1 MDYNLYE
8 RRASMP
14 HNFEYSNPDDSYIG
28 EEECKVNQCMEND
41 NRDICQL
48 NQDITIP
55 LSTSVGNIIQ
65 TTRPVDKCRVCGD
78 SPARMHY
85 GVPTCFGCKGFF
97 RRTLKRT
104 KDYVCRYQGTCI
116 VDRHERNSCRFC
128 RFKKCLEVGMDPK
141 AVRPDRDMSLKG
153 AFAKSRK
160 SIKSQNNLTDHSSTE
175 DEFNISNSKIVKKS
189 EWIHKIPSD
198 MRQLLN
204 YLVKIESMTTN
215 GDSSDFGVNLYPLS
229 YSSIRSV
236 LEDPSILVGKRTEMK
251 YQTTSQVRSEEIRAV
266 AHRNLIDIIDWV
278 EQLSHVMDIRNTNDK
293 LLMIKSSYAP
303 LAIFSFSA
311 FTSRSTKDTNLV
323 CLCNYG
329 CVPRDVDILYDDP
342 YHLANKIIQRSLD
355 ELVEP
360 FRSFNFT
367 DEEIILMKAII
378 VLNPHIKGLT
388 TETAEVIA
396 DFRDRVHE
404 TLYHIIQET
413 HPRTVTSSRFGNMLL
428 FVPTVLLLG
437 NVMYDNLKMIEIHGA
452 QPIDPMMHELL
463 ETMEIVTCDNINL
476 NIDDIRSCSNGPK
489 TEQYKTMN
497 NSWSN
502 CSILSMN
509 SQYSESSYNTS
520 YQNVPISRSSSS
532 VTEATVQRS
541 ESCDFFDCN
550 FSNIASSSLEC
561 DPDYNVTLTQNMVS
575 PEMAQMI
582 RSTSQNSNQQPKGN
596 ESNCQSNN
604 NISIN
609 NSNPNYPDYQKPLFY
624 IENNSSPYNNDN
636 HYLSNLTPTTIQS
649 PVGGSKNTRF
659 TKFTVTKSNLP
670 FDNSYPNKATMIAPQ
685 SNDIYQDSCRGTF
698 DYYYGVSGDTI
709 NRNGMINPIYY
720 NNNMY
725 QRNEQDFTLPNQS
738 IIQKSQSFHNY
749 SYDSNNINPI
759 MVANSMNGHAVNG
772 FMNEAQNVSTIMDY
786 E

>member
-1 MDYNLYE
+1 MEYNLYE

-14 HNFEYSNPDDSYIG
+14 HSFEYADHD
-28 EEECKVNQCMEND
+28 EETMKREDFEGNQYND
-41 NRDICQL
+41 N
-48 NQDITIP
+48 NMITNGLQQSQNISIP
-55 LSTSVGNIIQ
+55 LSTSIGNIVQ
-65 TTRPVDKCRVCGD
+65 STRPIDKCRVCGD

-104 KDYVCRYQGTCI
+104 KDYVCRYQGTCV

-160 SIKSQNNLTDHSSTE
+160 NLKSQSNLTDHSSTE
-175 DEFNISNSKIVKKS
+175 DEFHIGNGKIVKKS
-189 EWIHKIPSD
+189 EWIQKLPSD
-198 MRQLLN
+198 MKHLINHLS
-204 YLVKIESMTTN
+204 KIESLTSN
-215 GDSSDFGVNLYPLS
+215 GDSNDFGVNLYPLS
-229 YSSIRSV
+229 YSSIRSI

-278 EQLSHVMDIRNTNDK
+278 EHLSAVMEIRNINDK
-293 LLMIKSSYAP
+293 LLMIKSTYAP

-311 FTSRSTKDTNLV
+311 FTSKKTTDTNLI

-329 CVPRDVDILYDDP
+329 CVPRDVDVLYDDP

-367 DEEIILMKAII
+367 EEEIILMKAII

-388 TETAEVIA
+388 SETAEVIA

-413 HPRTVTSSRFGNMLL
+413 HPKTVASSRFGNMLL
-428 FVPTVLLLG
+428 FVPTVLMLG
-437 NVMYDNLKMIEIHGA
+437 NVMVDNLKMIEMHGA

-463 ETMEIVTCDNINL
+463 ETIDTVSCDNLNL
-476 NIDDIRSCSNGPK
+476 NIDEIRSCSNETI
-489 TEQYKTMN
+489 TEQYKTIN
-497 NSWSN
+497 SSWSN
-502 CSILSMN
+502 SSILSMN

-520 YQNVPISRSSSS
+520 YQNIPNSRSTSS

-550 FSNIASSSLEC
+550 FSNIPSSSLEC
-561 DPDYNVTLTQNMVS
+561 DPDYNVTLTQSMVS

-582 RSTSQNSNQQPKGN
+582 RSTSQNSNQQTKGT
-596 ESNCQSNN
+596 EQTCQNS
-604 NISIN
+604 STPQIN
-609 NSNPNYPDYQKPLFY
+609 GTTTSYTDYQKPLFY
-624 IENNSSPYNNDN
+624 IENNSSPYSNDN
-636 HYLSNLTPTTIQS
+636 HVSNSLTTNQITKPS
-649 PVGGSKNTRF
+649 RF
-659 TKFTVTKSNLP
+659 TKFTVTKSNIP
-670 FDNSYPNKATMIAPQ
+670 FDNSYPNKATMIMPQ
-685 SNDIYQDSCRGTF
+685 SYDMYQDNCVNSF
-698 DYYYGVSGDTI
+698 DYNYGLQTATL
-709 NRNGMINPIYY
+709 NGNGILNSSTYY

-725 QRNEQDFTLPNQS
+725 QRNEQDFLLINQS
-738 IIQKSQSFHNY
+738 NIQKSQSFHNY
-749 SYDSNNINPI
+749 SYESNNINPM
-759 MVANSMNGHAVNG
+759 MVANNLNNHTING
-772 FMNEAQNVSTIMDY
+772 FMNETQNVSTIMDF

>member
-14 HNFEYSNPDDSYIG
+14 HSFEYSNPDDSYIG

-41 NRDICQL
+41 NRDIGQL

-55 LSTSVGNIIQ
+55 LSTSVGNIVQ

-160 SIKSQNNLTDHSSTE
+160 SLKSQNNLTDHSSTE

-311 FTSRSTKDTNLV
+311 FTSRTTKDANLV

-413 HPRTVTSSRFGNMLL
+413 HPRTVASSRFGNMLL
-428 FVPTVLLLG
+428 FIPTVLLLG

-463 ETMEIVTCDNINL
+463 ETMETVTCDNINL

-520 YQNVPISRSSSS
+520 YQNIPISRSSSS

-582 RSTSQNSNQQPKGN
+582 RSTSQNSNQQPQGN

-609 NSNPNYPDYQKPLFY
+609 NSNPNYSDYQKPLFY

-649 PVGGSKNTRF
+649 PVGGGKNTRF

-670 FDNSYPNKATMIAPQ
+670 FDNSYPNKATMVTPQ
-685 SNDIYQDSCRGTF
+685 NNDIYQDSCRGTF

-709 NRNGMINPIYY
+709 NRNSMINPIYY

>member
-1 MDYNLYE
+1 MEYSLYE

-14 HNFEYSNPDDSYIG
+14 HNFEYSDSDYNSTKQEDFKI
-28 EEECKVNQCMEND
+28 NQCNKND
-41 NRDICQL
+41 SKNNCQL
-48 NQDITIP
+48 NDDISIP

-65 TTRPVDKCRVCGD
+65 STRPVDKCRVCGD

-141 AVRPDRDMSLKG
+141 AVRPDRDMSFKG
-153 AFAKSRK
+153 IFAKSRK
-160 SIKSQNNLTDHSSTE
+160 ILKNQSNITDHSSTE
-175 DEFNISNSKIVKKS
+175 DEFNIGNGKIVRKS
-189 EWIHKIPSD
+189 DWIQKLPSD
-198 MRQLLN
+198 MRHLIN
-204 YLVKIESMTTN
+204 YLIKIELMTSN
-215 GDSSDFGVNLYPLS
+215 GDSNDFGVNLYPLS
-229 YSSIRSV
+229 YSSIRSI
-236 LEDPSILVGKRTEMK
+236 LEDPSILVGKRTEIK
-251 YQTTSQVRSEEIRAV
+251 YQTTSRVRSEEIRAV

-278 EQLSHVMDIRNTNDK
+278 EQLSSVMDIRNINDK

-311 FTSRSTKDTNLV
+311 FTSKNTTDTNLV

-342 YHLANKIIQRSLD
+342 YHLTNKIIQRSLD

-360 FRSFNFT
+360 FRIFNFT

-388 TETAEVIA
+388 PETAEVIA

-413 HPRTVTSSRFGNMLL
+413 HPRTVASSRFGNMLL
-428 FVPTVLLLG
+428 FIPTVLMLG
-437 NVMYDNLKMIEIHGA
+437 NVMYDNLKMIEVHGA

-463 ETMEIVTCDNINL
+463 ETIETVTCDNINL
-476 NIDDIRSCSNGPK
+476 NIDDIRSCSNGP
-489 TEQYKTMN
+489 TAEQYKTLN
-497 NSWSN
+497 TSWSN
-502 CSILSMN
+502 SSILSMN

-520 YQNVPISRSSSS
+520 YQNIPISRSSSS
-532 VTEATVQRS
+532 VTETTVQRS

-550 FSNIASSSLEC
+550 FSNIPSSSLEC

-575 PEMAQMI
+575 SEMAQMI
-582 RSTSQNSNQQPKGN
+582 RSTSQNSSQQSKGN
-596 ESNCQSNN
+596 EPNCQSNN
-604 NISIN
+604 KTNIN
-609 NSNPNYPDYQKPLFY
+609 NSNPNYSDYQKPLFY
-624 IENNSSPYNNDN
+624 IDTIPSPYNSDN
-636 HYLSNLTPTTIQS
+636 QHLNNITQSNIQS
-649 PVGGSKNTRF
+649 TIGGGKNSRF
-659 TKFTVTKSNLP
+659 TKFTVTKSNLN
-670 FDNSYPNKATMIAPQ
+670 FDNSYPNKNTMVTPQ
-685 SNDIYQDSCRGTF
+685 NYDNFNDSCGMVF
-698 DYYYGVSGDTI
+698 DYNYGSSGNTI
-709 NRNGMINPIYY
+709 NTNEMINPIYY

-725 QRNEQDFTLPNQS
+725 QRNEQNFHLNNQS
-738 IIQKSQSFHNY
+738 NFQKSQSFHNY
-749 SYDSNNINPI
+749 SYDSNNINPA
-759 MVANSMNGHAVNG
+759 MVANIMNGHTMNG
-772 FMNEAQNVSTIMDY
+772 LINENQNVSTIMDF